1 VSLILLSKL
10 LFYFGKVGKH
20 FITLWV
26 QSNQKP
32 RAQQKKQIEPKNK
45 NNRAEERQ
53 APLAT
58 VF

>member
-1 VSLILLSKL
+1 MAA
-10 LFYFGKVGKH
+10 FGKVGKH

-32 RAQQKKQIEPKNK
+32 RAQQKRHIETKNK